1 MRNRRLQGGFT
12 LLELMVVIAI
22 ISIIASLSAP
32 SFVRQI
38 AKAKLVEAQN
48 IATQHQAIVEEFI
61 LINGVFP
68 SSAQFAPLKRT
79 LPDDSAV
86 KSVQVKDNDGV
97 TGHLVISLNADTG
110 IDDGQYFDY
119 QRDSDQNWQCTS
131 DLEQALLPGHC
142 QEIAE

>member
-61 LINGVFP
+61 LIHGVFP

-79 LPDDSAV
+79 LPDDSVV

-97 TGHLVISLNADTG
+97 LGHLVISLNADTG